1 MPVFKYF
8 VVVGSALLALL
19 FVSDALF
26 GESASERRFDPSLY
40 NSATYAPRVAA
51 IAATDERYFTADVT
65 PADRINEVFGQFTF
79 NDGKRT
85 KRYSSLSSVI
95 R

>member
-8 VVVGSALLALL
+8 TIVGSALLALL
-19 FVSDALF
+19 LVSDALF
-26 GESASERRFDPSLY
+26 GESQRERRFDPSFY
-40 NSATYAPRVAA
+40 DSATYAPRAAA
-51 IAATDERYFTADVT
+51 IAADERYFTADVT
-65 PADRINEVFGQFTF
+65 PAERVAEVFGQFTV

>member
-1 MPVFKYF
+1 MPVFRYF

-26 GESASERRFDPSLY
+26 GQSESERRFDPSFY

-51 IAATDERYFTADVT
+51 IAAADERYFTDDVT
-65 PADRINEVFGQFTF
+65 PAERVAEVFGQFTV
-79 NDGKRT
+79 NDSKRT
-85 KRYSSLSSVI
+85 KRYSSLSTVI